1 MNLLTLLIQNTLFKF
16 IFRKRFKL
24 LENKIDLYK
33 KNLTHQEIYNFQLKK
48 FNQTWA
54 YCFNNIPFYK
64 DMKAKFNLPEKINS
78 LKEIEDF
85 PVLTKEII
93 NQKQNYIL
101 KNLKNY
107 YLTST
112 GGTSGI
118 NTYFPTSKKDSDE
131 TYANAYLGRSWWDIK
146 PFSKIIM
153 FWGHSHLFGKGLFS
167 ALKKFKR
174 NLKNS
179 LINTIKVSSYDLDV
193 DNLNFF
199 YNMILKN
206 NYDALISYTQNIYM
220 ICKYMEA
227 KNYLLNKNNIKN
239 IILTSE
245 TVSKADIELISK
257 RLTKRIINEYGM
269 AETGV
274 IAYSFKDTNNIRVL
288 WDSFIINIRDDG
300 KLYITT
306 ILPKIFPLIN
316 YYSEDLATVKESFQE
331 SVLYL
336 SSIDGKVRDILKVKC
351 IDGSFRFISTY
362 FFDHILKYEKNIYS
376 IHFIQ
381 NIDSVEIVLSSNEKL
396 DLSALKTNLLKQAKK
411 QFDFIDP
418 NGIALKQ
425 GVSKKTIAGKRC
437 VMITDNLKRNEN
449 KKLYY

>member
-1 MNLLTLLIQNTLFKF
+1 MKLFRRLIQITLFKF

-24 LENKIDLYK
+24 LQNKKELYK

-48 FNQTWA
+48 FNQTWE

-64 DMKAKFNLPEKINS
+64 DMKVKFNLPEKIKS

-93 NQKQNYIL
+93 NEKQNYIL
-101 KNLKNY
+101 KNLKNF

-118 NTYFPTSKKDSDE
+118 NTYFPTSKKDADE

-146 PFSKIIM
+146 PFSRIIM

-174 NLKNS
+174 NFKNS

-193 DNLNFF
+193 DNLKFF
-199 YNMILKN
+199 YNKILKN
-206 NYDALISYTQNIYM
+206 NYDALISYTSNIYM

-227 KNYLLNKNNIKN
+227 KNYFLNKNQIKN

-316 YYSEDLATVKESFQE
+316 YYSEDLATVKESFKE

-336 SSIDGKVRDILKVKC
+336 ASIDGKIRNILKVKC
-351 IDGSFRFISTY
+351 MDGSFRFISTI

-376 IHFIQ
+376 IHYVQ
-381 NIDSVEIVLSSNEKL
+381 NIDSIEIVLSSNRKL
-396 DLSALKTNLLKQAKK
+396 DLAALKINVLKQAKK
-411 QFDFIDP
+411 QFDFVDP
-418 NGIALKQ
+418 NGILLKQ
-425 GVSKKTIAGKRC
+425 GVSRKTIAGKRC
-437 VMITDNLKRNEN
+437 VMITDNF
-449 KKLYY
+449 